1 MVYSNFLTVP
11 NHGVFHLPPV
21 LVFNFKEK
29 RAQHSRNSRRWE
41 FLTLHSQ
48 LCRVL
53 HLHIV
58 YVIEREILNPLGFE
72 LVIAAFFCSARE
84 YLALEM

>member
-1 MVYSNFLTVP
+1 MYSNYLTVP
-11 NHGVFHLPPV
+11 SHGVFHLPPV

-29 RAQHSRNSRRWE
+29 RTQHSRNSRRWK
-41 FLTLHSQ
+41 FLTLHRQ
-48 LCRVL
+48 FCRVL

-72 LVIAAFFCSARE
+72 LVIAAFLCSARE
-84 YLALEM
+84 SLALEM